1 MRDCL
6 RVCYRY
12 QVPAWSYDDKGIGAK
27 LVEDGV
33 LVGPSPVWDS
43 EPVGLVS
50 AVYYN
55 VVLLAMRVRDDT
67 YSVQVVHE
75 LGKIFLMMGNQSTC
89 VVSQNLL
96 KVYTG
101 MQMYGKPDFFAAARL
116 MAKHR

>member
-6 RVCYRY
+6 RVCYRD
-12 QVPAWSYDDKGIGAK
+12 QVPARRHDDKGIGAE
-27 LVEDGV
+27 LVEDGMF
-33 LVGPSPVWDS
+33 VGPSPVWDS

-55 VVLLAMRVRDDT
+55 IVLLAMRVRDDT

-75 LGKIFLMMGNQSTC
+75 LGKVFLMMGNQSTC